1 MKKEELQ
8 LKNILSFLDKHL
20 ERICMG
26 ILFVVMFIV
35 VFLGIVTRLMNKP
48 ISWTEEASR
57 LAFVWMIFFGL
68 SFGTKYDKHIRVTIL
83 PDKFGP
89 KFASAVTIFWD
100 IVTILVFIWIGYY
113 GFKYVAYSSTAKTF
127 ALQLNKGLV
136 ASVIPM
142 SAVLNII
149 RCIQKMVLEHIPDF
163 RAGGKKV
170 EEG

>member
-1 MKKEELQ
+1 M
-8 LKNILSFLDKHL
+8 
-20 ERICMG
+20 MG
-26 ILFVVMFIV
+26 ILFVIMFIV
-35 VFLGIVTRLMNKP
+35 VLLGIITRLLGSP

-89 KFASAVTIFWD
+89 KFAAAVTIFWD
-100 IVTILVFIWIGYY
+100 IVTIAVFIWIGFF

-136 ASVIPM
+136 AFVIPF
-142 SAVLNII
+142 SACLNVI
-149 RCIQKMVLEHIPDF
+149 RCLQKMFLEHIPDF
-163 RAGGKKV
+163 QAGGKKV
-170 EEG
+170 EEEA